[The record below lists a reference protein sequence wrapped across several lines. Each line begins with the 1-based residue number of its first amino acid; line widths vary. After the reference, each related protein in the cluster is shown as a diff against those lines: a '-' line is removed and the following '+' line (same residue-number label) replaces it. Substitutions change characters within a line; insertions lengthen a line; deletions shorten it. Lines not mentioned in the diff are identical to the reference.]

1 MNVTERK
8 NDDMKKTLA
17 LLLALCMAA
26 TSAVALAQAAP
37 ETSGYSGTVAY
48 SRTLAVTAPFG
59 GMLEDYDLRVGDAV
73 AAGQPLFTLRTTK
86 VYAPIDGTVRGLLM
100 QAGEEAAAV
109 QARYGALLSLE
120 PTGRYVIYA
129 STNNAYNT
137 STLNNENR
145 YLTAGETVYLVSS
158 DDDERT
164 GVGVIT
170 QVNGRD
176 FTIEVRQS
184 NLNVEEKVTVYRDAE
199 HSTRQRLATYA
210 RVEQAAATQIT
221 AEGSVLRI
229 AVTEGQAVKR
239 GDLLLETVT
248 GTLAGLTPAEPTV
261 TAPVDGVLVTLPRA
275 AGDEVQQDGV
285 LATLYANSDM
295 CVTFDVDEG
304 DLGTIAEGIRVRVTA
319 DAQPDWPAAEGTV
332 TAISQMNTQGEG
344 DATYTATVKLD
355 DIGALRVGMNVS
367 VYLP

>member
-1 MNVTERK
+1 
-8 NDDMKKTLA
+8 MKKTLA
-17 LLLALCMAA
+17 LLLALCLTAA
-26 TSAVALAQAAP
+26 SAAALAEAAP
-37 ETSGYSGTVAY
+37 DAAGYSGTVAY
-48 SRTLAVTAPFG
+48 SRSMTVTAPFG
-59 GMLEDYDLRVGDAV
+59 GTLEDFDLSVGDAV

-86 VYAPIDGTVRGLLM
+86 VYAPIDGTVRGLLA
-100 QAGEEAAAV
+100 QAGDEAATV
-109 QARYGALLSLE
+109 QARYGALLNLE
-120 PTGRYVIYA
+120 PTGRYVIHA

-158 DDDERT
+158 DDDTRT

-170 QVNGRD
+170 QVDGRS
-176 FTIEVRQS
+176 FTIEVQES

-199 HSTRQRLATYA
+199 HTTRQRLATYA
-210 RVEQAAATQIT
+210 KVEQAAATQIT

-229 AVTEGQAVKR
+229 AVAEGQAVKR

-248 GTLAGLTPAEPTV
+248 GTLAGLVPTEPTV
-261 TAPVDGVLVTLPRA
+261 SAPVDGVLLTLPRA

-285 LATLYANSDM
+285 LATLYAKSDI

-304 DLGTIAEGIRVRVTA
+304 DLGAVTEGTRVRVTA

-332 TAISQMNTQGEG
+332 TAISQMNTQGDG
-344 DATYTATVKLD
+344 DAMYTATVTLD